1 MYNIRVTLY
10 SNGPLLTELVTAP
23 KIDIVRTPIN
33 EVSALIEQD
42 LIFRIEVFLN
52 TGATSN
58 ERRINKMLANQF
70 FAEVYLR
77 IGKRDDVEIQAFA
90 LINIVR
96 YTLINLRYGVN
107 VIGSGGHFSDICVKE
122 NQRKNQGNT
131 EGI

>member
-1 MYNIRVTLY
+1 
-10 SNGPLLTELVTAP
+10 
-23 KIDIVRTPIN
+23 
-33 EVSALIEQD
+33 
-42 LIFRIEVFLN
+42 
-52 TGATSN
+52 
-58 ERRINKMLANQF
+58 MLANQF

-96 YTLINLRYGVN
+96 YTLIKLRYGVN

-122 NQRKNQGNT
+122 KQRKNQGNT